1 MKGEFGP
8 PRAGRIGLRLA
19 AVASSVVAVV
29 LSLGLSATPAQ
40 ADCAPDPAASGQTVT
55 CSGTDAD
62 GFAASGGV
70 TNLTVN
76 VLTGASVNDNGTAAI
91 NVNDTNVITNNGTV
105 AAGSGLT
112 GINGGNSN
120 TVTNNGAITVLDNGL
135 GISALDHNIIIN
147 AGTVTTGDHG
157 SAISVGNNNSVSN
170 SGALSIGASG
180 AGIFAVQSNTI
191 TNAATG
197 TITGLDDSIGIF
209 ASFGGTTV
217 TNAGAIK
224 VGDSSGFSGGI
235 VATMD
240 NNTVTNTATGTIS
253 VGQGAAGIFMQGSF
267 QIVSN
272 FGAITAG
279 DFGAG
284 IALFGDDA
292 KVTNSGSIKS
302 GDGTSAGIAV
312 QGNRVAINQNGTIS
326 VGLGG
331 AGIAFTGLSST
342 ISNNGRITGADFAE
356 GIVALGDSNTIIN
369 RGTITVGDSGFGID
383 VSSFTTTNHVVN
395 TGTITVGAGGVGI
408 SVSGGANVFN
418 SGTINA
424 AAGIAAIEFCVCGP
438 NTLTLGPG
446 SIINGLVLGTG
457 VDTFQLGGIGKDTF
471 NLDLIGPLL
480 QYDGFST
487 FNKVDNSTWTV
498 TGTGNQDWNVLGG
511 TLTLAGTINGNVS
524 VAAGGTFGGVGT
536 VGSSISVNGGTLAPG
551 SPTGTLN
558 VSGDL
563 SFASASH
570 YMVQVSGTSNGV
582 AVVTGTATL
591 AGATVVVVPTGSIAK
606 HYTILNAGTLP
617 DSFNPVVAG
626 LSSNLHATLSYD
638 PNNVFLDLALGYGGG
653 LNINQQ
659 NVANI
664 LTHYFD
670 NTGSLPVVLA
680 NLSPTGLTQASGE
693 SGTGSQQTTFNAM
706 NQFIGLLTDVFSA
719 GRGGAPGATPYA
731 DETNATAY
739 AATRKNASDALA
751 SISRKAP
758 PLTFEQRW
766 DVWAAGY
773 GGSQATDG
781 NAALGSN
788 NATSSVYGTAVGLD
802 YRFSPS
808 TIVGFAL
815 AGGGTGFNVTGLG
828 WGRSDLFQAGA
839 FVRHNAGPAYVTA
852 ALAYG
857 WQDVTTNR
865 IVTAAG
871 VDQLRA
877 QFNANALS
885 GRVEGGYRYAWQW
898 NGLTPYAALQA
909 TVFSLPSYSEFAVV
923 GSNVFALNY
932 AAKDV
937 TSTRTEL
944 GLRADKSFAA
954 AGGLIT
960 LRGRVAWAHDYNP
973 DRTIG
978 AVFQTLPGSAFVVN
992 GAAQAHDSALTTAA
1006 VQMSWMNGWSA
1017 SATFEGEFSN
1027 VTRSYAGKGVV
1038 RYAW

>member
-1 MKGEFGP
+1 M
-8 PRAGRIGLRLA
+8 
-19 AVASSVVAVV
+19 AVV